1 VKPENQLS
9 ERVVE
14 SSPTPVTTGTHP
26 STSIQA
32 VLQSDAPRS
41 DGTPRP
47 LDVRESIDSQTPVLV
62 EIPHITEITTVIE
75 PGNFLTP
82 IPMASGDPENNRPS
96 VPDTGLFSLSD
107 MLPSDQHLIP
117 HDQTLSPHGIHG
129 TISPTLSS
137 NLSIEF
143 LSSPS
148 FSPPGS
154 PFVDAGLY
162 HELLE
167 SHRGASASALLS
179 EISSGGVR
187 SSSPGVAEETHTG
200 TARLPPVGRDSEIFS
215 LSSQVSSDIGS
226 DEGDYDSAS
235 ILESEIS
242 GWTSDVADGEEAA

>member
-1 VKPENQLS
+1 LDDSNTSDEIPAVKHENQLS
-9 ERVVE
+9 ERVVA
-14 SSPTPVTTGTHP
+14 SSPTPFTTGAH
-26 STSIQA
+26 SLTSIHA
-32 VLQSDAPRS
+32 VLQSDALRS
-41 DGTPRP
+41 DGTPHP
-47 LDVRESIDSQTPVLV
+47 LDVRESIDSQTPVRV
-62 EIPHITEITTVIE
+62 EIPHITEITAIIE

-82 IPMASGDPENNRPS
+82 IPMASGDPEHNRPS
-96 VPDTGLFSLSD
+96 VPDTGLFS
-107 MLPSDQHLIP
+107 P

-162 HELLE
+162 HELME
-167 SHRGASASALLS
+167 PHRGASALLG
-179 EISSGGVR
+179 EISIGGVR
-187 SSSPGVAEETHTG
+187 SSSPGVAEETRTG
-200 TARLPPVGRDSEIFS
+200 TARLPPVGVDSEIFS
-215 LSSQVSSDIGS
+215 LSSQVPSDIGS

-242 GWTSDVADGEEAA
+242 SWTSDVADGEEAT

>member
-1 VKPENQLS
+1 VKPEDRLS
-9 ERVVE
+9 ERVVA
-14 SSPTPVTTGTHP
+14 SSPTPVTAGTHP

-62 EIPHITEITTVIE
+62 EIPHITEITAIIE

-96 VPDTGLFSLSD
+96 VPDTGLFSPSD
-107 MLPSDQHLIP
+107 MLPSNQHL
-117 HDQTLSPHGIHG
+117 TLSPHGIHG

-162 HELLE
+162 HELME
-167 SHRGASASALLS
+167 SHRGASALLS

-187 SSSPGVAEETHTG
+187 SSSPGVAEETRTG
-200 TARLPPVGRDSEIFS
+200 TARLPPVGGDSEIFS

-242 GWTSDVADGEEAA
+242 SWTSDVADGEEAA